1 MNTDQ
6 RGRARVTAPNAPP
19 VERQVVSD
27 MIRRSLPAL
36 PVLVAVAAL
45 FWGVAGAISAAFAIA
60 LVLVNFLLAATLLA
74 GAARISTILLAVAA
88 MGGFVVRL
96 ALLAV
101 AVLAVADQWWFE
113 PLPLGFT
120 LVLTHLGLLVWEARH
135 VSTSLA
141 FPGLKPAK
149 G

>member
-1 MNTDQ
+1 MKAERHRPD
-6 RGRARVTAPNAPP
+6 RVSASDAPP
-19 VERQVVSD
+19 VERQVVWD
-27 MIRRSLPAL
+27 MIRRSLPGL
-36 PVLVAVAAL
+36 PVLVAAAAL
-45 FWGVAGAISAAFAIA
+45 FWGVAGALSAAFAIV

-96 ALLAV
+96 ALLTV
-101 AVLAVADQWWFE
+101 AVLAVKDQWWVE
-113 PLPLGFT
+113 LVPLGFT

>member
-1 MNTDQ
+1 
-6 RGRARVTAPNAPP
+6 VTADRRPAAPVTDTDAP
-19 VERQVVSD
+19 AVERQVVSD

-45 FWGVAGAISAAFAIA
+45 FWGVAGALSAAFAIG
-60 LVLVNFLLAATLLA
+60 LVLVNFVVAAALIA
-74 GAARISTILLAVAA
+74 GAARISMAVLALAA
-88 MGGFVVRL
+88 VGGFIVRL
-96 ALLAV
+96 ALLTV
-101 AVLAVADQWWFE
+101 AVLAVKDQWWVE
-113 PLPLGFT
+113 LVPLGFT
-120 LVLTHLGLLVWEARH
+120 LIITHLGLLVWEARH